1 MPAADRVL
9 TGCTVWSRATG
20 RSWDGEETAMGNARP
35 LVAIVGR
42 PNVGKSTFFNKM
54 AGRRISIVEDTPG
67 VTRDRVYADCE
78 WQKYAFTLIDTGGID
93 PNSEDALLKQMR
105 MQAEIAIETCD
116 VILFFVDGRQGM
128 TADDEDVADML
139 RRAGKPVIL
148 VVNKVDTVE
157 RMNDIYDFYS
167 LGMGDPIGI
176 SSVNLLNFGD
186 LLDIVCSYFP
196 DATKEEEEEDPAVQ
210 IAVVGKPNVGK
221 SSLVNRLLGQQR
233 VMVSDIAGT
242 TRDAIDTR
250 LTVGEDEYVIIDTA
264 GIRRKRAIAYQSLER
279 YSVVRALAAIDRCD
293 VALLVID
300 AEQGVSEQ
308 DSKIAG
314 YIDEKGKAAV
324 ILVNKWDAVEKETGT
339 MEEYNKKIRAELKF
353 MDYAPILYISAL
365 TGQRTQKVLQA
376 AKAAYEQSSRRITTG
391 LLNDVLADAQASLNP
406 PSTNGRR
413 LKIFYAT
420 QQGTK
425 PPTFV
430 FFLNDIT
437 LMHFSYERYLHN
449 QLRKAF
455 GFEGTPLRFIMRERK
470 KEEE

>member
-1 MPAADRVL
+1 MA
-9 TGCTVWSRATG
+9 
-20 RSWDGEETAMGNARP
+20 NARP

-42 PNVGKSTFFNKM
+42 PNVGKSTFFNKI
-54 AGRRISIVEDTPG
+54 AGRRIAIVEDTPG

-78 WQKYAFTLIDTGGID
+78 WQNYRFTLIDTGGID
-93 PNSEDALLKQMR
+93 PNSQDVLLKQMR

-128 TADDEDVADML
+128 TADDETVADLL
-139 RRAGKPVIL
+139 RRSGKPVLL
-148 VVNKVDTVE
+148 VVNKIDNVNQLNE
-157 RMNDIYDFYS
+157 IYDFYQ

-176 SSVNLLNFGD
+176 SSVNMMNFGD
-186 LLDIVCSYFP
+186 LLEAVCAHFP
-196 DATKEEEEEDPAVQ
+196 QNEEIQAEDPAIQV
-210 IAVVGKPNVGK
+210 AVVGKPNVGK
-221 SSLVNRLLGQQR
+221 SSLVNRLLGQER

-250 LTVGEDEYVIIDTA
+250 LSDGEDQFVIIDTA
-264 GIRRKRAIAYQSLER
+264 GIRRKRAIEYQSLER

-300 AEQGVSEQ
+300 AQQGVSEQ

-314 YIDEKGKAAV
+314 YIDEQGKAAV
-324 ILVNKWDAVEKETGT
+324 ILINKWDAVEKQTGT
-339 MEEYNKKIRAELKF
+339 LESYSRQVREQLKF

-365 TGQRTQKVLQA
+365 TGQRTQRVLDAVRAVYAQA
-376 AKAAYEQSSRRITTG
+376 CRRVTTG
-391 LLNDVLADAQASLNP
+391 LLNDVLADAQAALSP

-413 LKIFYAT
+413 LKIYYAT
-420 QQGTK
+420 QQAVK

-430 FFLNDIT
+430 FFVNDQT

-455 GFEGTPLRFIMRERK
+455 GFEGTPLRFIFRERK
-470 KEEE
+470 KEEER